1 MDHTFL
7 LADADHQVE
16 RLPDRVRSAIGHES
30 SATGIGFN
38 QTLLTERLNRFANCG
53 AAYPETLGQIAFRR
67 KLVTRLELA
76 LEDRL
81 LHLLDDLLVQ
91 SGGLHGAVQR
101 LDAQGIHRFIAH
113 SILKNL

>member
-16 RLPDRVRSAIGHES
+16 RLPDRVRSAIRHES
-30 SATGIGFN
+30 SAAGISLHQSLFPKG
-38 QTLLTERLNRFANCG
+38 LNGFANCG
-53 AAYPETLGQIAFRR
+53 AADPEALREIAFGR
-67 KLVTRLELA
+67 KLVARLELA

-101 LDAQGIHRFIAH
+101 LDAQGIYRFIAH